1 MARIPTLLHGGR
13 TLSFEFFPPKTSG
26 AHLTLGK
33 TVAALE
39 ALHPDFVSITY
50 GAGGSDRHRTGD
62 VVEWMRTETPW
73 VPMPHLTC
81 RGHTRGD
88 VSALLDTYQQLGIE
102 NILALGGDPPA
113 DGRDEAGDY
122 LYALDLLEDVVS
134 SGHFAAGVAAHPEV
148 HPRSPD
154 RETDRRHLAAK
165 LSIADFALTQFFFEA
180 EHWTRLVDELA
191 ALGVDKPV
199 IPGIMPITN
208 KAQVKRMADM
218 SGAALPSWLADRL
231 DATDDAD
238 EVRHIG
244 VEVASQ
250 LCSDLIDAGTP
261 GLHLYALNR
270 PDSVRAICDN
280 LGLTSSRTRAT
291 TPAPEPGGS

>member
-1 MARIPTLLHGGR
+1 MARIPTLLEQGR

-26 AHLTLGK
+26 AHMTLGK

-39 ALHPDFVSITY
+39 SLQPDFVSITY

-62 VVEWMRTETPW
+62 VVEWMRLETPW

-81 RGHTRGD
+81 RGHTRAD
-88 VSALLDTYQQLGIE
+88 VATLLENYQQLGIE

-113 DGRDEAGDY
+113 DGREEAGDY
-122 LYALDLLEDVVS
+122 TYALELLEDVVAA
-134 SGHFAAGVAAHPEV
+134 GCFAAGVAAHPEI

-154 RETDRRHLAAK
+154 RATDRRRLAEK
-165 LSIADFALTQFFFEA
+165 LRIADFALTQFFFEV
-180 EHWTRLVDELA
+180 EHWIRLVEELA
-191 ALGVDKPV
+191 DLGVTKPV
-199 IPGIMPITN
+199 IPGIMPISN

-218 SGAALPSWLADRL
+218 SGAALPTWLAERL
-231 DATDDAD
+231 DATDDPD
-238 EVRHIG
+238 EIRRIG
-244 VEVASQ
+244 IDVASQ

-270 PDSVRAICDN
+270 PESVVAISNN
-280 LGLTSSRTRAT
+280 LGLVHPRPDGRSST
-291 TPAPEPGGS
+291 T

>member
-1 MARIPTLLHGGR
+1 MARIPTLLENRR

-26 AHLTLGK
+26 AHMTLGR

-39 ALHPDFVSITY
+39 PLHPDFVSITY

-62 VVEWMRTETPW
+62 VVEWMRVETSW

-81 RGHTRGD
+81 RGHSRAD
-88 VSALLDTYQQLGIE
+88 VATLLDNYQQLGIE

-122 LYALDLLEDVVS
+122 HYAIELLEDVVAA
-134 SGHFAAGVAAHPEV
+134 GCFAAGVAAHPEV

-154 RETDRRHLAAK
+154 RATDRRHLADK
-165 LSIADFALTQFFFEA
+165 LSIADFALTQFFFEV
-180 EHWTRLVDELA
+180 EHWVRLVDELS

-199 IPGIMPITN
+199 VPGIMPISN
-208 KAQVKRMADM
+208 KAQIKRMADM
-218 SGAALPSWLADRL
+218 SGAALPTWLADRL
-231 DATDDAD
+231 DLTDDPD
-238 EVRHIG
+238 EIRSIG
-244 VEVASQ
+244 IDVATQ
-250 LCSDLIDAGTP
+250 LCRDLIDAGAP

-270 PDSVRAICDN
+270 PDSVVAICEN
-280 LGLTSSRTRAT
+280 LDLA
-291 TPAPEPGGS
+291 GS